1 MGRKRDNLEYKVL
14 QTVKKSGDEGILQ
27 SQLWKEMKATSRE
40 GSRIS
45 LKLERAGLIFRHRV
59 LHNGKWTFKLIAK
72 KRPVTIG
79 SISDLPCVFCVEQ
92 NKCGVGGIISP
103 NTCSNLT
110 EYMDIQ
116 VQNSNFNGNLTDF
129 VEKLGSKT

>member
-27 SQLWKEMKATSRE
+27 SQLWKEMNATSRE

-45 LKLERAGLIFRHRV
+45 LKLQRAGLISRNRI
-59 LHNGKWTFKLIAK
+59 LYNGKWTFKLIAK
-72 KRPVTIG
+72 KKAITIG

-103 NTCSNLT
+103 NTCLHLA
-110 EYMDIQ
+110 EYMDNQ

-129 VEKLGSKT
+129 VGKLGSKT